1 MRLYALL
8 AAVVAAATFPHEP
21 PGVDVL
27 VVALLVAGPVATG
40 AARTQATAV
49 FAVLALTL
57 TAFAAL
63 RDAGWVVALDL
74 AAACVLGTL
83 AAAGTRLVALIAPIR
98 ALRHV
103 PGLVPQTP
111 TASLQAARGVLLG
124 SVLVLPFGALFWS
137 GDAAFA
143 ELGGQALPSVSALPL
158 RLTVFGLVL
167 AGALGLAL
175 AARTPRSAVARER
188 FSVSLARLEWAIPIA
203 LLDLLF
209 LVFVVVQLAVLFG
222 GHDHVLATAGLTYA
236 EYARQGFWQLIA
248 ACALTSAVIGG
259 TMRFARPS
267 GRRDLVL
274 RDALLAVLVALTL
287 VVLASAVH
295 RLRLYEDAFGLTRSR
310 LAAESFCFA
319 LAGFF
324 ALLNLAR
331 VVPAVRTHLPAVA
344 VSGAAAALV
353 AFSASNP
360 DARVASRNVERWRET
375 GRIDVAYL
383 QALSA
388 DAVPALA
395 TLPDPL
401 RERVLAP
408 YRTRL
413 ERREAKTSA
422 NLSRHRARTF
432 LR

>member
-21 PGVDVL
+21 PGVDVFG
-27 VVALLVAGPVATG
+27 VALLVAGAVATG
-40 AARTQATAV
+40 AARTPTTAV

-57 TAFAAL
+57 TAFAAVL
-63 RDAGWVVALDL
+63 DAGWIVALDL
-74 AAACVLGTL
+74 AAACVLGAL
-83 AAAGTRLVALIAPIR
+83 ATAGTRLAALVAPIR
-98 ALRHV
+98 ALRNA

-124 SVLVLPFGALFWS
+124 SALVLPFGALFWS

-143 ELGGQALPSVSALPL
+143 ELGGQALPSVSTLPL

-167 AGALGLAL
+167 AGTLGLAL
-175 AARTPRSAVARER
+175 AARTPRSAVARQR
-188 FSVSLARLEWAIPIA
+188 FTVGLAPLEWAIPIA

-209 LVFVVVQLAVLFG
+209 LVFVVVQLTVLFG
-222 GHDHVLATAGLTYA
+222 GHDHVLGTAGLTYA

-295 RLRLYEDAFGLTRSR
+295 RLGLYEDAFGLTRSR

-324 ALLNLAR
+324 GLLICAR
-331 VVPAVRTHLPAVA
+331 VVPAVRARLATVA

-353 AFSASNP
+353 VFSASNP

-375 GRIDVAYL
+375 GRIDLAYL

-388 DAVPALA
+388 DAVPSLA

-401 RERVLAP
+401 RGRVLAP
-408 YRTRL
+408 YRARL
-413 ERREAKTSA
+413 ERREAWTSA
-422 NLSRHRARTF
+422 NLSRHRARTS